1 MCLLGSELCFIFKG
15 FTPVGLIRMSLLYT
29 STLNEH
35 EQVNKRSNMD
45 SNNTFVVV

>member
-1 MCLLGSELCFIFKG
+1 MYLLGSELCFIFKG
-15 FTPVGLIRMSLLYT
+15 FTVGLIRMSLLYT

-45 SNNTFVVV
+45 SSNTFVVV